1 MSSIDTSVSLSS
13 NSSHNSM
20 SIPLNDSLLELV
32 KNKNKELLKTET
44 LEIFD
49 SNCIRK
55 KTNLNKNIS
64 SYKFDSGDFN
74 PSKLLNNLETQSPK
88 LDTLLKQIEKLDK
101 SDIQKHGKLFKH
113 FIFSEIKMGAYGA
126 KLISSALI
134 AKGMKLGYTADIK
147 SIKTVKIKKKKNESE
162 KRNETD
168 EEEDDDSVDNAD
180 EPKEKIK
187 ITYHKINISSHETLH
202 NNRNN
207 NFYMLSSTNV
217 FNQPIGV
224 ELKQTILKNFNKR
237 PDNIHG
243 ELARIIVMD
252 SGYKEGIDL
261 FDIKYIHIFE
271 PMITDADHK
280 QVIGRGTRR
289 CGQKG
294 LVFHPTQGWKLNV
307 YIYDLIIPEQLSS
320 SFINST
326 SAFDLYLKTM
336 NIDFRLLNFQHDLE
350 MVSIQGSVDYDL
362 NHQIHNFMNEDD
374 NNNVLGGGPK
384 RRKRFIIQPEQ
395 DNTNLQIVNNLIRRD
410 PSPPPPAFDIHSQ
423 SPAPILANR
432 LLYDDMKIYIQR
444 YFKKYEWKNLKVE
457 NLCVSKNE
465 TMDTKQG
472 ENKPEIITYTPTQEF
487 IRNYF
492 TPENPIKGML
502 LYHSVGTGKT
512 CTAIASAST
521 TFEKQGYTILW
532 VTKTTLKNDVWK
544 NMFEQV
550 CNEMIRNKLINNE
563 IVIPKENAKR
573 MRLLSKSWSI
583 RPMSYKQFTNLVSK
597 ENKMYQ
603 SLIKKNGAIDPLQ
616 KTLLIIDEA
625 HKLYSEIG
633 GMSTIEKPNMKVLH
647 ETIMNSYNVSGINS
661 VKLLLMT
668 ATPITNNPMEL
679 IKLLNLCKPF
689 NEQMPTIFEDFS
701 EKYLNEHGKFS
712 TIGKTQY
719 LNDITGYISY
729 LNREKD
735 IRQFAQPVI
744 KYIYSPI
751 ITNLRDVS
759 KYDKQYTRE
768 YLESEIPVLKEQLK
782 ESLNK
787 LDSDLGDLDMS
798 KFGFLKNKCNQY
810 EGKAKTH
817 CTKIVNT
824 QIRELLKE
832 AKLEVKEIR
841 DHIKEIRENIKNK
854 NLFKKNELSNIKE
867 NISTQPEDFTTFKN
881 SMYYKLKYECGKK
894 ITQNTDLNNIIENHS
909 DIKVYSDKIREY
921 DDNISNLQFQVS
933 NRIQTYKNRIKQ
945 LKDLLRTELSE
956 LERNVVKM
964 NIATEQKT
972 QRNLMA
978 KGRKYVKQQIDEW
991 KKTKKNIQ
999 NDKNKHSKRLKQKLK
1014 EVIQNNVRLERDIKT
1029 REKELNKT
1037 LRKQGNYSKKIEN
1050 QLIHNLVEKYSE
1062 IIDNDILAMKE
1073 ELDNKNAEVLRVK
1086 QIKDERKLEQVEK
1099 KQMRE
1104 EEKHAKHAEKYN
1116 KELEKQRE
1124 KNAKTRKKEDTK
1136 PNTMRKKITIRRK
1149 PANLST

>member
-1 MSSIDTSVSLSS
+1 MSSIDSSVSLSS
-13 NSSHNSM
+13 NSSMNSI

-32 KNKNKELLKTET
+32 KNKNKELLKTDT
-44 LEIFD
+44 MEIFD
-49 SNCIRK
+49 TTCLRK
-55 KTNLNKNIS
+55 KTNLNQNS
-64 SYKFDSGDFN
+64 SAYKFDSGDFN
-74 PSKLLNNLETQSPK
+74 PSKLLNNLEIQSPK

-101 SDIQKHGKLFKH
+101 SDMQKHGKLFKH
-113 FIFSEIKMGAYGA
+113 FIFSEIKIGSYGA

-147 SIKTVKIKKKKNESE
+147 NIKTNKKVVNDSDNDVDDNDNDKNG
-162 KRNETD
+162 
-168 EEEDDDSVDNAD
+168 
-180 EPKEKIK
+180 EPKEKNK
-187 ITYHKINISSHETLH
+187 ITYGKMNFISNEVLL

-207 NFYMLSSTNV
+207 NFYLLSSTNV
-217 FNQPIGV
+217 FNQSICI
-224 ELKQTILKNFNKR
+224 ELKQNILKNFNKR

-271 PMITDADHK
+271 PMLTDADHK

-320 SFINST
+320 SFVNST

-350 MVSIQGSVDYDL
+350 NVSIQGSVDYDL
-362 NHQIHNFMNEDD
+362 NHQIHNFMNPNDID
-374 NNNVLGGGPK
+374 NNEVGGGPK
-384 RRKRFIIQPEQ
+384 RRKRFIIQP
-395 DNTNLQIVNNLIRRD
+395 DPLNTNLQVVNELIRKENQPD
-410 PSPPPPAFDIHSQ
+410 LYIQPQTPSSPPV
-423 SPAPILANR
+423 LASR
-432 LLYDDMKIYIQR
+432 LHYNDMKEYIQT
-444 YFKKYEWKNLKVE
+444 YFKNYEWKNPKVE
-457 NLCVSKNE
+457 NLCVYKNE
-465 TMDTKQG
+465 TATKTQI
-472 ENKPEIITYTPTQEF
+472 ENKPEIVSYTSTQEF
-487 IRNYF
+487 IRHFF

-512 CTAIASAST
+512 CTAIASATT

-532 VTKTTLKNDVWK
+532 VTKTTLKNDIWK

-550 CNEMIRNKLINNE
+550 CNETIRNKLINNE

-603 SLIKKNGAIDPLQ
+603 ALVKKNGATDPLK

-633 GMSTIEKPNMKVLH
+633 GMSTLEKPNMKILH
-647 ETIMNSYNVSGINS
+647 ETIMNSYNVSGVNS

-689 NEQMPTIFEDFS
+689 EEQMPTIFEDFS
-701 EKYLNEHGKFS
+701 DKYLNEQGTFSNLGKS
-712 TIGKTQY
+712 EY
-719 LNDITGYISY
+719 LNDIAGYISY

-751 ITNLRDVS
+751 IKNTRDIS

-782 ESLNK
+782 DSLNK

-798 KFGFLKNKCNQY
+798 KFGFLKNKCSQY
-810 EGKAKTH
+810 EGKAKTQ
-817 CTKIVNT
+817 CTKIVNK
-824 QIRELLKE
+824 QIKELLKQ

-841 DHIKEIRENIKNK
+841 DNIKQIRENIKNK
-854 NLFKKNELSNIKE
+854 NLLKKTELSNIKE
-867 NISTQPEDFTTFKN
+867 NISIHPEEFNTFKK

-894 ITQNTDLNNIIENHS
+894 ITQNADLNQIIENHS

-921 DDNISNLQFQVS
+921 DDNISNIQFQVS

-964 NIATEQKT
+964 NIATEQTT

-978 KGRKYVKQQIDEW
+978 KGRKYVKQKIVEW
-991 KKTKKNIQ
+991 TKTKKTIQ
-999 NDKNKHSKRLKQKLK
+999 KDKNKHSKRLKTKLK
-1014 EVIQNNVRLERDIKT
+1014 EVIQNNVRLERDIKL

-1050 QLIHNLVEKYSE
+1050 QRINNLVDKYSE

-1086 QIKDERKLEQVEK
+1086 QIKEDRKLEQMEK
-1099 KQMRE
+1099 KQKRE
-1104 EEKHAKHAEKYN
+1104 EEKQRKNDAKMAEKYK
-1116 KELEKQRE
+1116 KEEEKQR
-1124 KNAKTRKKEDTK
+1124 KNDAKTRKKEMKPTK
-1136 PNTMRKKITIRRK
+1136 PRKPITIRRK
-1149 PANLST
+1149 PF

>member
-1 MSSIDTSVSLSS
+1 MSSIDSSVSLSS
-13 NSSHNSM
+13 NSSMNSI

-32 KNKNKELLKTET
+32 KNKNKELLKTDT
-44 LEIFD
+44 MEIFD
-49 SNCIRK
+49 TTCLRK
-55 KTNLNKNIS
+55 KTNLNQNS
-64 SYKFDSGDFN
+64 SAYKFDSGDFN
-74 PSKLLNNLETQSPK
+74 PSKLLNNLEIQSPK

-101 SDIQKHGKLFKH
+101 SDMQKHGKLFKH
-113 FIFSEIKMGAYGA
+113 FIFSEIKIGSYGA

-147 SIKTVKIKKKKNESE
+147 NIKINKKVVN
-162 KRNETD
+162 
-168 EEEDDDSVDNAD
+168 DSDNDVDND
-180 EPKEKIK
+180 NDDNNDKNGEPKEKNK
-187 ITYHKINISSHETLH
+187 ITYGKINFISNEVLL

-207 NFYMLSSTNV
+207 NFYLLSSTNV
-217 FNQPIGV
+217 FNQSISV
-224 ELKQTILKNFNKR
+224 ELKQNILKNFNKR

-271 PMITDADHK
+271 PMLTDADHK

-320 SFINST
+320 SFVNST

-350 MVSIQGSVDYDL
+350 NVSIQGSVDYDL
-362 NHQIHNFMNEDD
+362 NHQIHHFMNPNDID
-374 NNNVLGGGPK
+374 NNEVGGGPK
-384 RRKRFIIQPEQ
+384 RRKRFIIQP
-395 DNTNLQIVNNLIRRD
+395 DPLNTNLQVVNELIRKENQPD
-410 PSPPPPAFDIHSQ
+410 LYIQPHSPSSPPV
-423 SPAPILANR
+423 LASR
-432 LLYDDMKIYIQR
+432 LHYNDMKEYIQT
-444 YFKKYEWKNLKVE
+444 YFKNYEWKNPKVE
-457 NLCVSKNE
+457 NLCVYKNE
-465 TMDTKQG
+465 TATKTQI
-472 ENKPEIITYTPTQEF
+472 ENKPELVSYTSTQEF
-487 IRNYF
+487 IRHFF

-512 CTAIASAST
+512 CTAIASATT

-532 VTKTTLKNDVWK
+532 VTKTTLKNDIWK

-550 CNEMIRNKLINNE
+550 CNETIRNKLINNE

-603 SLIKKNGAIDPLQ
+603 ALVKKNGATDPLQ

-633 GMSTIEKPNMKVLH
+633 GMSTLEKPNMKILH
-647 ETIMNSYNVSGINS
+647 ETIMNSYNVSGVNS

-689 NEQMPTIFEDFS
+689 EEQMPTIFEDFS
-701 EKYLNEHGKFS
+701 DKYLNEQGTFSNLGKS
-712 TIGKTQY
+712 EY
-719 LNDITGYISY
+719 LNDIAGYISY

-751 ITNLRDVS
+751 IKNTRDIS

-782 ESLNK
+782 DSLNK

-798 KFGFLKNKCNQY
+798 KFGFLKNKCSQY
-810 EGKAKTH
+810 EGKAKTQ
-817 CTKIVNT
+817 CTKIVNK
-824 QIRELLKE
+824 QIKELLKE

-841 DHIKEIRENIKNK
+841 DNIKQIRENIKNK
-854 NLFKKNELSNIKE
+854 NLLKKTELSNIKE
-867 NISTQPEDFTTFKN
+867 NISIHPEEFNTFKK

-894 ITQNTDLNNIIENHS
+894 ITQNADLNQIIENHS

-921 DDNISNLQFQVS
+921 DDNISNIQFQVS

-964 NIATEQKT
+964 NIATEQTT

-978 KGRKYVKQQIDEW
+978 KGRKYVKQKIVEW
-991 KKTKKNIQ
+991 TKTKKTIQ
-999 NDKNKHSKRLKQKLK
+999 KDKNKHSKRLKTKLK
-1014 EVIQNNVRLERDIKT
+1014 EVIQNNVRLERDIKL

-1050 QLIHNLVEKYSE
+1050 QRINNLVDKYSE

-1086 QIKDERKLEQVEK
+1086 QIKEDRKLEQMEK
-1099 KQMRE
+1099 KQKRE
-1104 EEKHAKHAEKYN
+1104 EEK
-1116 KELEKQRE
+1116 QR
-1124 KNAKTRKKEDTK
+1124 KNDAKTRKKEMNPTK
-1136 PNTMRKKITIRRK
+1136 TRKPITIRRK
-1149 PANLST
+1149 PF